1 VVVTP
6 EADGLGTLWA
16 LMTATDAAG
25 AYTWLTRL
33 ARGLGKDDPR
43 SMDARRAD
51 LLAALL
57 NGRPVTDPDVDG
69 DDIDEGPGQAIQ
81 PVTPGK
87 PLIHIVMAHST
98 LIGADDQPAELVGHG
113 PIPAGL
119 ARDTAADAVWRRLIT
134 DPLSGTVLDHGRAT
148 YHPPAGLADHVRARD
163 TYCRFPGCRK
173 KAADAELDHVIP
185 WSGGGETSA
194 TNLVALCTH
203 HHRLKTHSSWRVHAE
218 PDGGLVW
225 TTPTGHRHSTAPHD
239 HRPDPDP
246 PPSSD
251 PVPHMSDPDPPPF

>member
-6 EADGLGTLWA
+6 EADGMGTLWA

-87 PLIHIVMAHST
+87 PLTHIVMAHST
-98 LIGADDQPAELVGHG
+98 LVAWPTTSAPATPTAGSPAAGRRPPTPNSTTSSPG
-113 PIPAGL
+113 P
-119 ARDTAADAVWRRLIT
+119 TAAR
-134 DPLSGTVLDHGRAT
+134 
-148 YHPPAGLADHVRARD
+148 PAQR
-163 TYCRFPGCRK
+163 
-173 KAADAELDHVIP
+173 
-185 WSGGGETSA
+185 
-194 TNLVALCTH
+194 
-203 HHRLKTHSSWRVHAE
+203 
-218 PDGGLVW
+218 
-225 TTPTGHRHSTAPHD
+225 TGHRHSTAPHD
-239 HRPDPDP
+239 HRPDPGP